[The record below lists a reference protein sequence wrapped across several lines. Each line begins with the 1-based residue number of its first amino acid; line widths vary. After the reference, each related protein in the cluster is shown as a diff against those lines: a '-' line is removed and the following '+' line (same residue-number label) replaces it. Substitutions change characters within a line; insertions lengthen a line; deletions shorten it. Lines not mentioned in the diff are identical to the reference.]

1 MQTTRLLVLATM
13 AISAHGVNLKGTT
26 EQAVEI
32 ATTDGFNYG
41 VNHKSWGS
49 TSGWTTKP
57 GPQCLVLPGS
67 MNGGKHPRGCPG
79 AVWSNGNPAWSYC
92 LNRDGRFPWW
102 KDCCQWKDGSC
113 KPKNTVKKMCR
124 WYANSWYG
132 YTVTDPLDP
141 NYEHSRGKELRYQ
154 KYPNEK
160 ECNDYPG
167 IQNKSPEYFNCVRSW
182 NEKKIS
188 CYTKKNDVDRCIC
201 MPN

>member
-1 MQTTRLLVLATM
+1 
-13 AISAHGVNLKGTT
+13 
-26 EQAVEI
+26 
-32 ATTDGFNYG
+32 
-41 VNHKSWGS
+41 
-49 TSGWTTKP
+49 
-57 GPQCLVLPGS
+57 
-67 MNGGKHPRGCPG
+67 
-79 AVWSNGNPAWSYC
+79 
-92 LNRDGRFPWW
+92 
-102 KDCCQWKDGSC
+102 
-113 KPKNTVKKMCR
+113 MCR